1 MASLVIVVSAVL
13 VLSRGQT
20 VGDPNNAQ
28 TLLSTA
34 STIDAFKHLNRYA
47 SEEKKHVE
55 VLILFITRKIN
66 VKIEQ
71 RPVQR
76 ISYVAI

>member
-1 MASLVIVVSAVL
+1 VASLVIVVSAVL

-47 SEEKKHVE
+47 SEEKK
-55 VLILFITRKIN
+55 TRRSIN
-66 VKIEQ
+66 IIYHAKN
-71 RPVQR
+71 
-76 ISYVAI
+76 